1 MGKALYRALCRALSR
16 VLCKAYRE
24 FKKEVYLWLQVS
36 SSYIIDNTQLKKCG
50 SSSSFSCACNKVDK
64 AI

>member
-1 MGKALYRALCRALSR
+1 MGDIIVSKTLYRALSS

-24 FKKEVYLWLQVS
+24 FKKEVWLQVS
-36 SSYIIDNTQLKKCG
+36 SSYIMDNTHLEKCG
-50 SSSSFSCACNKVDK
+50 SSSSFSCVCNKVDK

>member
-1 MGKALYRALCRALSR
+1 MSKALYRVLSR

-36 SSYIIDNTQLKKCG
+36 SSDIIYNTKLEKCG
-50 SSSSFSCACNKVDK
+50 SSSNFSCVCNKVDK
-64 AI
+64 AT